1 MMPNH
6 KALFFLVFL
15 FIISWFKLS
24 YCINLVCPEIEK
36 QALLNFKESLEDPS
50 DMLSTW
56 NISADV
62 NCCKWK
68 GVVCTNIT
76 GGSHV
81 HQLRLHEGFLRG
93 KINPSLLSL
102 KHLTYLNLS
111 QNAFEETIPSFI
123 GSITSLEY
131 LDLSNAGFYGTIPHT
146 IGNLSNLRT
155 LRFEG
160 GYSENDDNDV
170 SRLDVDNLEWLSGL
184 SRLEQLIMNNVNLS
198 RASNWQQVI
207 NTLPSLVELR
217 FQHCSLDFMTN
228 ATLHNNVSTSLAIL
242 DLYASNLME
251 YSSSTTPKWIFELSN
266 LIYLDLGSN
275 YFEGPI
281 PIVTNYTTKLQRID
295 LSFNQ
300 FNSTI
305 PDWLYSLKD
314 LELVDLSNNYL
325 QGLLSNGIAN
335 LTSLNSLDL
344 HLNQL
349 SGKIPRGV
357 TANLCKMQKLDLSG
371 NNFQGDVSYSFGNM
385 SDCFLGALEYLDLS
399 DNQLSGQLPDQ
410 FGGFKSLRTLY
421 LDSNNLSGAIPIYI
435 GKLSSL
441 VHLVLA
447 DNKLSGNLPE
457 SLGQLVNLERL
468 YIRNNKLEGVVSG
481 VHFANLTKLKL
492 LYASGNN
499 LTLNVSTNWIPPFK
513 IMELKLGSW
522 DLGEGGQIPT
532 WIEKQKLNINW
543 LDLSS
548 TGISGIVPSW
558 IRTITYLNLSHNQ
571 LHGNIPHLRSERF
584 VIGSLPQVGA
594 DVLALDL
601 SNNLFSGDL
610 SPLLCDMLSNETY
623 SSLKFLHL
631 GGNHLSGEI
640 PDCLMGWPSM
650 EYLNL
655 GNNMLSGIIPNS
667 IGFLTGLRSLN
678 LYNNKIS
685 GQIPFSMRN
694 CTALIKIDLANNDLD
709 GSLPTWIG
717 NSLPDLRVLVLTA
730 NNFGGEISPDI
741 CHLNT
746 LQILDLSDN
755 GFSGIIPRCVDNFTA
770 MATKRSLRKYS
781 HGELDF
787 NVDMGIFRDSATVTT
802 KGSELEYDNTLA
814 LVTNIDLSNNNLSG
828 GIPKELTSL
837 VELRSLNLSGNYFT
851 GLIPQSIGDMKQLE
865 SLDLSRNS
873 LSGEMPNSFRVMSF
887 LNYLNVSYNHLR
899 GRIPESTQFMGFNAS
914 SFIGNDGLC
923 GPPLTRNCS
932 SSGGSKK
939 KDDDHN
945 KTSSSSK
952 IEWLYVFVS
961 LGYAVGLSVFC
972 TMLIFKKSW
981 REAYYE
987 FMEDIWNRAYVY
999 FYIKWRKLTKTSV

>member
-1 MMPNH
+1 MWPNN
-6 KALFFLVFL
+6 KLALFFLVLL
-15 FIISWFKLS
+15 FTISCFKLS
-24 YCINLVCPEIEK
+24 YCSNIVCPEIEK
-36 QALLNFKESLEDPS
+36 EALLSFKESLEDPS
-50 DMLSTW
+50 NILSSW
-56 NISADV
+56 NVSADV
-62 NCCKWK
+62 NCCNWK
-68 GVVCTNIT
+68 GVVCSNIT
-76 GGSHV
+76 GGGHV
-81 HQLRLHEGFLRG
+81 QQLRLQGLRG
-93 KINPSLLSL
+93 KMNPSLFDL
-102 KHLTYLNLS
+102 KHLKYLDLS
-111 QNAFEETIPSFI
+111 QNDFEETIPSFI
-123 GSITSLEY
+123 GSITALEY
-131 LDLSNAGFYGTIPHT
+131 LDLSHAGFYGTIPHS

-155 LRFEG
+155 LRLNY
-160 GYSENDDNDV
+160 YSYE
-170 SRLDVDNLEWLSGL
+170 SGLDVDNLEWLSGL
-184 SRLEQLIMNNVNLS
+184 SRLEQLNMNNVNLI

-242 DLYASNLME
+242 DFYASNLME
-251 YSSSTTPKWIFELSN
+251 YSSSTTPKWIFQLSN

-281 PIVTNYTTKLQRID
+281 PTVTNYATKLQHVD

-314 LELVDLSNNYL
+314 LEFVDLSNNYL
-325 QGLLSNGIAN
+325 QGPLSNDIAN
-335 LTSLNSLDL
+335 LTSLNSLEL

-349 SGKIPRGV
+349 SGKIPSGI
-357 TANLCKMQKLDLSG
+357 TANLCKMQKLDLSR
-371 NNFQGDVSYSFGNM
+371 NNFQGDLSYSFGNM
-385 SDCFLGALEYLDLS
+385 SDCFLGALEYLHLS
-399 DNQLSGQLPDQ
+399 GNQLSGQLPDQ
-410 FGGFKSLRTLY
+410 FGEFKSLRTLY

-441 VHLVLA
+441 VNLVLA

-457 SLGQLVNLERL
+457 SLGQLVNLELL
-468 YIRNNKLEGVVSG
+468 YIRNNKLEGVVSE

-499 LTLNVSTNWIPPFK
+499 LTLNVSPNWIPPFK

-558 IRTITYLNLSHNQ
+558 IWTITYLNLSHNQ
-571 LHGNIPHLRSERF
+571 LHGNIRHLRSDRF
-584 VIGSLPQVGA
+584 IVGSLPQVGA

-610 SPLLCDMLSNETY
+610 SPFLCGMLS
-623 SSLKFLHL
+623 
-631 GGNHLSGEI
+631 
-640 PDCLMGWPSM
+640 
-650 EYLNL
+650 
-655 GNNMLSGIIPNS
+655 NNMLSGIIPNS
-667 IGFLTGLRSLN
+667 IGFLTRLRSLN

-694 CTALIKIDLANNDLD
+694 CTALIKIDLANNDID
-709 GSLPTWIG
+709 GSLPAWIG

-770 MATKRSLRKYS
+770 MATKRSLPKYS

-828 GIPKELTSL
+828 GIPKELTNL
-837 VELRSLNLSGNYFT
+837 VELRSLNLSGNNFT
-851 GLIPQSIGDMKQLE
+851 GLIPRSIGDMKQME

-873 LSGEMPNSFRVMSF
+873 LSGEMPDSFRVMSF

-914 SFIGNDGLC
+914 SFIGNDDLC
-923 GPPLTRNCS
+923 GPPLTSNCS
-932 SSGGSKK
+932 RSGGPKK
-939 KDDDHN
+939 KDDNHY

-972 TMLIFKKSW
+972 AMLVLSKSW

-987 FMEDIWNRAYVY
+987 FMEDIWNRVCV
-999 FYIKWRKLTKTSV
+999 FLH